1 MSYLTD
7 LFNMDIG
14 KLSLFKTD
22 EEKEKERLQQYEN
35 NIAMGLLEMQ
45 SKQDMIA
52 NQRAVDALKNRATI
66 TEDGETISLFD
77 EQFIPKENPYAPNFT
92 DTVYK
97 GAMDRYYTTPTVGMI
112 GQDGIKVSSMSDEEK
127 LKAYTDTQYIADSKD
142 RMSSIIPGQ
151 ERGTRINPDLIP
163 KTAKEEYLESIAQ
176 PFSLNQ
182 LSNQKQE
189 EENLL
194 AFERRTDPTKGNVL
208 SQIYNLEKGGQG
220 GFASDEVAKQVASQ
234 GISPSTLITLMSAL
248 GGMSDRPTPPTITPT
263 QATPGL
269 IFSNEDLYKKYRGLL
284 YGNR

>member
-1 MSYLTD
+1 MALG
-7 LFNMDIG
+7 LFNEITNWN
-14 KLSLFKTD
+14 LFKSE

-77 EQFIPKENPYAPNFT
+77 EQFIPKENPYAPDFT

-97 GAMDRYYTTPTVGMI
+97 GAMDRYYTTPTLSSI
-112 GQDGIKVSSMSDEEK
+112 GQDGIKFSSLSDEEK
-127 LKAYTDTQYIADSKD
+127 LKAYADTQYNADSAD
-142 RMSSIIPGQ
+142 RMTSIIPGLGR
-151 ERGTRINPDLIP
+151 ETRINPNLVP

-182 LSNQKQE
+182 LSKQQQAE
-189 EENLL
+189 EKLL
-194 AFERRTDPTKGNVL
+194 AFERKTDPTKGNVL
-208 SQIYNLEKGGQG
+208 SQIYNLGQG

-234 GISPSTLITLMSAL
+234 SMSPATLFTLMSAL
-248 GGMSDRPTPPTITPT
+248 SGMSNRPTAPTITTTPT
-263 QATPGL
+263 ATRGL
-269 IFSNEDLYKKYRGLL
+269 IFDDENPYERYRRQGGLF
-284 YGNR
+284 

>member
-97 GAMDRYYTTPTVGMI
+97 GLRGKYYTSPGI
-112 GQDGIKVSSMSDEEK
+112 ISQEPIKVDTMDEQEI
-127 LKAYTDTQYIADSKD
+127 LKAYADTQYFADSQD

-151 ERGTRINPDLIP
+151 ERGTRINPDLVP

-182 LSNQKQE
+182 LSNQKQK

-234 GISPSTLITLMSAL
+234 GISPTTLITLMSAL
-248 GGMSDRPTPPTITPT
+248 GGMSDRPTAPTITSQPT
-263 QATPGL
+263 STPGL
-269 IFSNEDLYKKYRGLL
+269 MFSDEDLYKKYRGLL